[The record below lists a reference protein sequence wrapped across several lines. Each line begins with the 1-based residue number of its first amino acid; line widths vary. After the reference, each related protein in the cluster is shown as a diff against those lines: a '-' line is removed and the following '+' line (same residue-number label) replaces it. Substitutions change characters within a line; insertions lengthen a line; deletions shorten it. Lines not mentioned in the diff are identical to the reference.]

1 MTNQRL
7 IWCQIGP
14 GSSAHAANIELS
26 NANPFGGSIQP
37 NSAHP
42 PIGTSTS
49 SSAASTNS
57 KSSSASSLTY
67 EIPGRTHPKTDW
79 GLAQQARRLRRRT
92 SLSMPTSSASTA
104 GLAPDPRQFRQ
115 EIVIRPPVWSFGR
128 SLRAVAVL
136 ADHWDLLYTLTV
148 HRLRVRYKQS
158 LLGIAWAVLQPLAT
172 MAVLTGVF
180 SYIARVSTGDVPYAV
195 FALSALVPWTCF
207 ASAMTTATQSLV
219 GHAALVTRVYFPR
232 EILPLT
238 YVLTAI
244 VDAAIAGALLLV
256 IMAVCGVAP
265 AASAWMVVP
274 IFVVLVT
281 LVTGL
286 SLAASAT
293 HVRFRDVGMAM
304 PIALQLLLFTCP
316 IAYSL
321 SSVPREAAGLYLL
334 NPIVGIVENFRRA
347 MLGTGPLHVESLLI
361 SVVWAVVLLPLSYAY
376 FKHVEATAADVV

>member
-1 MTNQRL
+1 VSRR
-7 IWCQIGP
+7 
-14 GSSAHAANIELS
+14 A
-26 NANPFGGSIQP
+26 
-37 NSAHP
+37 
-42 PIGTSTS
+42 TS
-49 SSAASTNS
+49 
-57 KSSSASSLTY
+57 
-67 EIPGRTHPKTDW
+67 
-79 GLAQQARRLRRRT
+79 
-92 SLSMPTSSASTA
+92 
-104 GLAPDPRQFRQ
+104 
-115 EIVIRPPVWSFGR
+115 
-128 SLRAVAVL
+128 
-136 ADHWDLLYTLTV
+136 
-148 HRLRVRYKQS
+148 
-158 LLGIAWAVLQPLAT
+158 
-172 MAVLTGVF
+172 
-180 SYIARVSTGDVPYAV
+180 
-195 FALSALVPWTCF
+195 
-207 ASAMTTATQSLV
+207 TQSLV

>member
-1 MTNQRL
+1 L
-7 IWCQIGP
+7 WP
-14 GSSAHAANIELS
+14 GSA
-26 NANPFGGSIQP
+26 
-37 NSAHP
+37 
-42 PIGTSTS
+42 GTTL
-49 SSAASTNS
+49 ASEEQS
-57 KSSSASSLTY
+57 
-67 EIPGRTHPKTDW
+67 
-79 GLAQQARRLRRRT
+79 
-92 SLSMPTSSASTA
+92 SMPTSSASTA
-104 GLAPDPRQFRQ
+104 GLASDPRQFRQ

-128 SLRAVAVL
+128 SLRAVAGL

-172 MAVLTGVF
+172 MAVLTAVF

-256 IMAVCGVAP
+256 IMAVYGVAP